1 MAGDTIAVPT
11 GPNAKDVTT
20 VFMSPMDLKTPPS
33 AVIVVK
39 ILGFR
44 YGMRIYMG
52 KAWHKDIKQKQ
63 WQFHILVRDF
73 YECFFLNRSKIK

>member
-33 AVIVVK
+33 AVIVVG
-39 ILGFR
+39 ILGLR
-44 YGMRIYMG
+44 YGMKIYIHIG
-52 KAWHKDIKQKQ
+52 K
-63 WQFHILVRDF
+63 
-73 YECFFLNRSKIK
+73 E